1 MIYSIYCCRIL
12 NMPIAKNINLNKS
25 DRKFLN
31 DAMKKPMLSRDEE
44 KKLAESWIDK
54 ADHKSMHKIITS
66 YSKLVIAFSMKFKNY
81 GLPVNDLVQEG
92 HIGLMQAIGKFE
104 PNRDIRFSTYASW
117 WIRSA
122 IQDYVLKN
130 WSIVRTGTTAS
141 QKALFFSLRRLK
153 LELSNYSKSDSE
165 ITQKVA
171 DKLNVKKSEVEN
183 MQNRFLSE
191 DKSLNARV
199 SDDYGQ
205 EFGNFIVDESS
216 LSEID
221 LVEKLDLDRKR
232 SWFKKAMQELAIR
245 ESQIIALRHL
255 SDDPLTLEK
264 LGELFK
270 ISKERVRQ
278 IESRA
283 IKKLKSLVRKFS
295 NKEIRLIQS
304 KKNYL

>member
-1 MIYSIYCCRIL
+1 MA
-12 NMPIAKNINLNKS
+12 IAKNISLNKL
-25 DRKFLN
+25 DKKFFN
-31 DAMKKPMLSRDEE
+31 DSMKEPMLSRDKERE
-44 KKLAESWIDK
+44 LAEAWVFKNDK
-54 ADHKSMHKIITS
+54 KAMHKIIRA

-81 GLPVNDLVQEG
+81 GLPINDLVQEG
-92 HIGLMQAIGKFE
+92 HIGLMQAMAKFE
-104 PNRDIRFSTYASW
+104 PERDIRFSTYASW

-153 LELSNYSKSDSE
+153 LELSKYSKNE
-165 ITQKVA
+165 EEVRNKVAKKLNIKVA
-171 DKLNVKKSEVEN
+171 DVEN
-183 MQNRFLSE
+183 MENRFINE

-199 SDDYGQ
+199 SDDYNQ
-205 EFGNFIVDESS
+205 EYGNFIVDENS
-216 LSEID
+216 LNELDI
-221 LVEKLDLDRKR
+221 VNRLDLDRKR
-232 SWFKKAMQELAIR
+232 TWFKKAMRELGIR

-278 IESRA
+278 IENRA
-283 IKKLKSLVRKFS
+283 IKKLKALVRKLS
-295 NKEIRLIQS
+295 SEQS
-304 KKNYL
+304 RMLNIK

>member
-1 MIYSIYCCRIL
+1 MA
-12 NMPIAKNINLNKS
+12 IAKNINLNKF

-31 DAMKKPMLSRDEE
+31 DSMKAPMLSRDEE
-44 KKLAESWIDK
+44 KELAEAWVFKNDK
-54 ADHKSMHKIITS
+54 KAMHKIIRA

-92 HIGLMQAIGKFE
+92 HIGLMQAMAKFE

-153 LELSNYSKSDSE
+153 LELSKYSKNE
-165 ITQKVA
+165 EEVRNKVAKKLNIKVA
-171 DKLNVKKSEVEN
+171 DVEN
-183 MQNRFLSE
+183 MENRFIHE
-191 DKSLNARV
+191 DKSLNAKV
-199 SDDYGQ
+199 SDDYNQ
-205 EFGNFIVDESS
+205 EFGNFIVDENS
-216 LSEID
+216 LDELDI
-221 LVEKLDLDRKR
+221 VNRLDLDRKR
-232 SWFKKAMQELAIR
+232 SWFKKAMRELGIR

-278 IESRA
+278 IENRA
-283 IKKLKSLVRKFS
+283 IKKLKALVRKLS
-295 NKEIRLIQS
+295 SKESHVFKI
-304 KKNYL
+304 K

>member
-1 MIYSIYCCRIL
+1 
-12 NMPIAKNINLNKS
+12 
-25 DRKFLN
+25 
-31 DAMKKPMLSRDEE
+31 MKRPMLSREEE
-44 KKLAESWIDK
+44 KFLAEDWALRSNKK
-54 ADHKSMHKIITS
+54 AMHKIITA

-104 PNRDIRFSTYASW
+104 PSRDIRFSTYASW

-153 LELSNYSKSDSE
+153 LELSKYSKSEDE
-165 ITQKVA
+165 ITKKVA
-171 DKLNVKKSEVEN
+171 DKLNIKTSEVES

-191 DKSLNARV
+191 DKSLNAKV
-199 SDDYGQ
+199 SEDYGQ
-205 EFGNFIVDESS
+205 EFGNFLVDESS
-216 LSEID
+216 LSEVDI
-221 LVEKLDLDRKR
+221 VEKLDLDRKR
-232 SWFKKAMQELAIR
+232 SWFKKAMQELGIR
-245 ESQIIALRHL
+245 ESQIIVLRHL

-278 IESRA
+278 IESKA

-295 NKEIRLIQS
+295 SKNNIITNKLVINA
-304 KKNYL
+304 KNE

>member
-1 MIYSIYCCRIL
+1 MA
-12 NMPIAKNINLNKS
+12 IAKNINLNKL

-31 DAMKKPMLSRDEE
+31 DSMKEPMLTRDEE
-44 KKLAESWIDK
+44 KELAEAWVFKSDRK
-54 ADHKSMHKIITS
+54 AMHKIIRA

-92 HIGLMQAIGKFE
+92 HIGLMQAMAKFE
-104 PNRDIRFSTYASW
+104 PDRDIRFSTYASW

-153 LELSNYSKSDSE
+153 LELSKYSSNEEETRHKVAKKLN
-165 ITQKVA
+165 IKVA
-171 DKLNVKKSEVEN
+171 DVEN
-183 MQNRFLSE
+183 MENRFMHE
-191 DKSLNARV
+191 DKSLNAKV
-199 SDDYGQ
+199 SDDYNQ
-205 EFGNFIVDESS
+205 EFGNFIVDENS
-216 LSEID
+216 LNELDI
-221 LVEKLDLDRKR
+221 VNKLDLDRKR
-232 SWFKKAMQELAIR
+232 SWFKSAMRELGLR

-278 IESRA
+278 IENRA
-283 IKKLKSLVRKFS
+283 IKKLKALVRKLS
-295 NKEIRLIQS
+295 SKESRMLKI
-304 KKNYL
+304 K

>member
-1 MIYSIYCCRIL
+1 MA
-12 NMPIAKNINLNKS
+12 IAKNINLNKS

-31 DAMKKPMLSRDEE
+31 NAMKAPMLSREEE
-44 KKLAESWIDK
+44 KKLAECWVLK
-54 ADHKSMHKIITS
+54 ADKKAMHKIITA
-66 YSKLVIAFSMKFKNY
+66 YSKLVIAYSMKFKNY
-81 GLPVNDLVQEG
+81 GLPISDLVQEG

-104 PNRDIRFSTYASW
+104 PSRDIRFSTYASW

-153 LELSNYSKSDSE
+153 LELGKYSKNEDE
-165 ITQKVA
+165 VTKKVA
-171 DKLNVKKSEVEN
+171 EKLNVKTSEVEN

-191 DKSLNARV
+191 DKSLNAKV
-199 SDDYGQ
+199 SDDYSQ

-295 NKEIRLIQS
+295 NKDIRLIQS

>member
-1 MIYSIYCCRIL
+1 MA
-12 NMPIAKNINLNKS
+12 IAKNIILNKL

-31 DAMKKPMLSRDEE
+31 DSMKEPMLSREE
-44 KKLAESWIDK
+44 ERKLAEAWVFKNDK
-54 ADHKSMHKIITS
+54 KAMHKIIKA

-92 HIGLMQAIGKFE
+92 HIGLMQAMAKFE

-153 LELSNYSKSDSE
+153 LELSKYSKNEDE
-165 ITQKVA
+165 VRNKVAKKLNIKVA
-171 DKLNVKKSEVEN
+171 DVEN
-183 MQNRFLSE
+183 MENRFINE
-191 DKSLNARV
+191 DKSLNAKV
-199 SDDYGQ
+199 SDEYNQ
-205 EFGNFIVDESS
+205 EFGNFIIDENS
-216 LSEID
+216 LDEGDI
-221 LVEKLDLDRKR
+221 VNKLDLDRKR
-232 SWFKKAMQELAIR
+232 SWFKKAMRELGLR

-278 IESRA
+278 IENRA
-283 IKKLKSLVRKFS
+283 IKKLRALVRKLS
-295 NKEIRLIQS
+295 S
-304 KKNYL
+304 KDPRFLKIK

>member
-1 MIYSIYCCRIL
+1 MT
-12 NMPIAKNINLNKS
+12 IAKNISLNKL

-31 DAMKKPMLSRDEE
+31 DSMKEPMLSRGEE
-44 KKLAESWIDK
+44 KKLAEAWVFKSDK
-54 ADHKSMHKIITS
+54 KAMHKIIRA

-92 HIGLMQAIGKFE
+92 HIGLMQAMAKFE

-153 LELSNYSKSDSE
+153 LELSKYSKNEDE
-165 ITQKVA
+165 VRTRVAKKLNIKVA
-171 DKLNVKKSEVEN
+171 DVEN
-183 MQNRFLSE
+183 MENRFIHE
-191 DKSLNARV
+191 DKSLNAKV
-199 SDDYGQ
+199 SDDYNQ
-205 EFGNFIVDESS
+205 EFGNFIVDENC
-216 LSEID
+216 LDEVDI
-221 LVEKLDLDRKR
+221 VNRLDLARKR
-232 SWFKKAMQELAIR
+232 SWFKKAMQELGIR

-264 LGELFK
+264 LGQLFK

-278 IESRA
+278 IENRA
-283 IKKLKSLVRKFS
+283 IKKLKALVRKLS
-295 NKEIRLIQS
+295 SKESRMLKI
-304 KKNYL
+304 K

>member
-1 MIYSIYCCRIL
+1 MV
-12 NMPIAKNINLNKS
+12 MAIAKNVNLNKL

-31 DAMKKPMLSRDEE
+31 DSMKEPMLSRNEE
-44 KKLAESWIDK
+44 KKLAEAWVFKGDK
-54 ADHKSMHKIITS
+54 KAMHKIIMA

-92 HIGLMQAIGKFE
+92 HIGLMQAMAKFE

-153 LELSNYSKSDSE
+153 LELSKYSKNE
-165 ITQKVA
+165 EEVRNKVAKKLNIKVA
-171 DKLNVKKSEVEN
+171 DVEN
-183 MQNRFLSE
+183 MENRFIHE
-191 DKSLNARV
+191 DKSLNAKV
-199 SDDYGQ
+199 SDDYNQ
-205 EFGNFIVDESS
+205 EFGNFIEDENS
-216 LSEID
+216 LNESD
-221 LVEKLDLDRKR
+221 LVNRLDLARKR
-232 SWFKKAMQELAIR
+232 SWFKIAMRELGIR

-278 IESRA
+278 IENRA
-283 IKKLKSLVRKFS
+283 IKKLKSLVRKLS
-295 NKEIRLIQS
+295 SKELRAFKI
-304 KKNYL
+304 K

>member
-1 MIYSIYCCRIL
+1 MA
-12 NMPIAKNINLNKS
+12 IAKNINLNKL

-31 DAMKKPMLSRDEE
+31 DSMKEPMLSREE
-44 KKLAESWIDK
+44 ERELAEAWVFRNDK
-54 ADHKSMHKIITS
+54 KAMHKIIRA

-92 HIGLMQAIGKFE
+92 HIGLMQAMAKFE

-153 LELSNYSKSDSE
+153 LELSKYSKNEEEIRSE
-165 ITQKVA
+165 VA
-171 DKLNVKKSEVEN
+171 KKLNIKVTDVEN
-183 MQNRFLSE
+183 MENRFIHE
-191 DKSLNARV
+191 DKSLNAKV
-199 SDDYGQ
+199 SDDYNQ
-205 EFGNFIVDESS
+205 EFGNFIVDENS
-216 LSEID
+216 LNEVDI
-221 LVEKLDLDRKR
+221 VNRLDLARKR
-232 SWFKKAMQELAIR
+232 SWFKSAMRELGIR

-278 IESRA
+278 IENRA
-283 IKKLKSLVRKFS
+283 IKKLKSLVRKLS
-295 NKEIRLIQS
+295 AKEGRVLKI
-304 KKNYL
+304 K

>member
-1 MIYSIYCCRIL
+1 MRKMI
-12 NMPIAKNINLNKS
+12 MAIAKNIILNKL
-25 DRKFLN
+25 DKKFLN
-31 DAMKKPMLSRDEE
+31 DSMKVPILSREEE
-44 KKLAESWIDK
+44 KELAEAWVFKNDK
-54 ADHKSMHKIITS
+54 KAMHKIIKA

-92 HIGLMQAIGKFE
+92 HIGLMQAMAKFE

-153 LELSNYSKSDSE
+153 LELSQYSKNE
-165 ITQKVA
+165 AEVRNKVA
-171 DKLNVKKSEVEN
+171 KKLNIKVTDVEN
-183 MQNRFLSE
+183 MENRFINE
-191 DKSLNARV
+191 DKSLNAKV
-199 SDDYGQ
+199 SDEYNQ
-205 EFGNFIVDESS
+205 EFGNFIIDENCLDEVD
-216 LSEID
+216 I
-221 LVEKLDLDRKR
+221 VNKLDLDRKR
-232 SWFKKAMQELAIR
+232 SWFKKAMRELGIR

-255 SDDPLTLEK
+255 SEDPLTLEK

-278 IESRA
+278 IENRA
-283 IKKLKSLVRKFS
+283 IKKLKTLVKKLS
-295 NKEIRLIQS
+295 SKESRLLKI
-304 KKNYL
+304 K

>member
-1 MIYSIYCCRIL
+1 
-12 NMPIAKNINLNKS
+12 MPISKNINLNKS

-31 DAMKKPMLSRDEE
+31 DAMKVPMLSREE
-44 KKLAESWIDK
+44 ERELAQSWIFRGDK
-54 ADHKSMHKIITS
+54 KSMHKIIQA

-81 GLPVNDLVQEG
+81 GLPISDLVQEG
-92 HIGLMQAIGKFE
+92 HIGLMQAMAKFE
-104 PNRDIRFSTYASW
+104 PDRDIRFSTYASW

-153 LELSNYSKSDSE
+153 LELSKYSNDEQE
-165 ITQKVA
+165 IKMQVAKRLKV
-171 DKLNVKKSEVEN
+171 KTSEVET
-183 MQNRFLSE
+183 MENRFLSE

-199 SDDYGQ
+199 SEDYNQ
-205 EFGNFIVDESS
+205 EFGNFIVDEGS

-221 LVEKLDLDRKR
+221 LVDKLDLDRKR

-295 NKEIRLIQS
+295 NKNINLIQS
-304 KKNYL
+304 KKTYL

>member
-1 MIYSIYCCRIL
+1 MA
-12 NMPIAKNINLNKS
+12 IAKNINMSKL

-31 DAMKKPMLSRDEE
+31 ESMKDPMLSREEE
-44 KKLAESWIDK
+44 KHLAEAWVFRNDK
-54 ADHKSMHKIITS
+54 KAMHKIIRA

-92 HIGLMQAIGKFE
+92 HIGLMQAMAKFE

-153 LELSNYSKSDSE
+153 LELSKYSRTEEEVRTKVAE
-165 ITQKVA
+165 KLNIKVA
-171 DKLNVKKSEVEN
+171 DVEN
-183 MQNRFLSE
+183 MENRFTNE

-199 SDDYGQ
+199 SDDYNQ
-205 EFGNFIVDESS
+205 EFGNFIVDENC
-216 LSEID
+216 LNEVDI
-221 LVEKLDLDRKR
+221 VNRLDLARKR
-232 SWFKKAMQELAIR
+232 SWFKKAMRELGIR

-278 IESRA
+278 IENRA
-283 IKKLKSLVRKFS
+283 IKKLKSLVRKLS
-295 NKEIRLIQS
+295 AKESHMLNI
-304 KKNYL
+304 K

>member
-1 MIYSIYCCRIL
+1 MA
-12 NMPIAKNINLNKS
+12 IAKNITLTKL

-31 DAMKKPMLSRDEE
+31 DSMKAPMLSRDEE
-44 KKLAESWIDK
+44 KKLAEAWVLKSDEK
-54 ADHKSMHKIITS
+54 AMHKIITA

-92 HIGLMQAIGKFE
+92 HIGLMQAMAKFE

-153 LELSNYSKSDSE
+153 LELSKYSKSEEETRD
-165 ITQKVA
+165 KVA
-171 DKLNVKKSEVEN
+171 KKLNIKVTDVEN
-183 MQNRFLSE
+183 MENRFMNE
-191 DKSLNARV
+191 DKSLNSRV
-199 SDDYGQ
+199 SDDYNQ
-205 EFGNFIVDESS
+205 EFGNFIVDEGC
-216 LSEID
+216 LDEADI
-221 LVEKLDLDRKR
+221 VNRLDLERKR
-232 SWFKKAMQELAIR
+232 SWFKKAMRELGLR
-245 ESQIIALRHL
+245 ESQIISLRHL

-278 IESRA
+278 IENKA
-283 IKKLKSLVRKFS
+283 IKKLKSLVRKLS
-295 NKEIRLIQS
+295 AKDSHLI
-304 KKNYL
+304 KIK

>member
-1 MIYSIYCCRIL
+1 MA
-12 NMPIAKNINLNKS
+12 IAKNINLNKL

-31 DAMKKPMLSRDEE
+31 NSMKEPMLSRDEE
-44 KKLAESWIDK
+44 KKLAEAWVFKNDQK
-54 ADHKSMHKIITS
+54 AMHKIIMA

-92 HIGLMQAIGKFE
+92 HIGLMQAMAKFE
-104 PNRDIRFSTYASW
+104 PDREIRFSTYASW
-117 WIRSA
+117 WIRSS

-153 LELSNYSKSDSE
+153 LELSKYSKNEEEVRSKVAKKLN
-165 ITQKVA
+165 IKVA
-171 DKLNVKKSEVEN
+171 DVEN
-183 MQNRFLSE
+183 MENRFIHE
-191 DKSLNARV
+191 DKSLNAKV
-199 SDDYGQ
+199 SDDYNQ
-205 EFGNFIVDESS
+205 EFGNFIVDENS
-216 LSEID
+216 LNELDI
-221 LVEKLDLDRKR
+221 VNRLDLDRKR
-232 SWFKKAMQELAIR
+232 TWFKKAMRELGIR

-278 IESRA
+278 IENRA
-283 IKKLKSLVRKFS
+283 IKKLKSLVRKLS
-295 NKEIRLIQS
+295 SKESRILKI
-304 KKNYL
+304 K

>member
-1 MIYSIYCCRIL
+1 MA
-12 NMPIAKNINLNKS
+12 IAKNINLNKL

-31 DAMKKPMLSRDEE
+31 DSMKEPMLSRDEE
-44 KKLAESWIDK
+44 KKLAEAWVFKNDK
-54 ADHKSMHKIITS
+54 KAMHKIIKA

-92 HIGLMQAIGKFE
+92 HIGLMQAMAKFE
-104 PNRDIRFSTYASW
+104 PSRDIRFSTYASW

-153 LELSNYSKSDSE
+153 LELSKYSKNE
-165 ITQKVA
+165 EEVRNKVAKKLNIKVA
-171 DKLNVKKSEVEN
+171 DVEN
-183 MQNRFLSE
+183 MENRFIHE
-191 DKSLNARV
+191 DKSLNAKV
-199 SDDYGQ
+199 SDDYNQ
-205 EFGNFIVDESS
+205 EFGNFIVDENS
-216 LSEID
+216 LNELDI
-221 LVEKLDLDRKR
+221 VNRLDLARKR
-232 SWFKKAMQELAIR
+232 SWFKKAMRELGIR

-278 IESRA
+278 IENRA
-283 IKKLKSLVRKFS
+283 IKKLKSLVRKLS
-295 NKEIRLIQS
+295 SKESRMLKI
-304 KKNYL
+304 K

>member
-1 MIYSIYCCRIL
+1 MA
-12 NMPIAKNINLNKS
+12 IAKNINLNKL

-31 DAMKKPMLSRDEE
+31 DSMKEPMLTRDEE
-44 KKLAESWIDK
+44 KELAEAWVLNSDK
-54 ADHKSMHKIITS
+54 EAMHKIIRA

-81 GLPVNDLVQEG
+81 GLPVSDLVQEG
-92 HIGLMQAIGKFE
+92 HIGLMQAMAKFE
-104 PNRDIRFSTYASW
+104 PSRDIRFSTYASW

-153 LELSNYSKSDSE
+153 LELSQYSKNEDEVRS
-165 ITQKVA
+165 KVA
-171 DKLNVKKSEVEN
+171 EKLNIKVTDVEN
-183 MQNRFLSE
+183 MENRFINE
-191 DKSLNARV
+191 DKSLNSKV
-199 SDDYGQ
+199 SDDYNQ
-205 EFGNFIVDESS
+205 EFGNFIVDENS
-216 LSEID
+216 LNELD
-221 LVEKLDLDRKR
+221 LVNRLDLARKR
-232 SWFKKAMQELAIR
+232 SWFKKAMRELGIR

-278 IESRA
+278 IENRA
-283 IKKLKSLVRKFS
+283 IKKLKSLVRKLS
-295 NKEIRLIQS
+295 SKESHVLKI
-304 KKNYL
+304 K

>member
-1 MIYSIYCCRIL
+1 MA
-12 NMPIAKNINLNKS
+12 IAKNVILNKL
-25 DRKFLN
+25 DRKFFN
-31 DAMKKPMLSRDEE
+31 DSMKEPMLSRQEE
-44 KKLAESWIDK
+44 KKLAEAWVFENDK
-54 ADHKSMHKIITS
+54 QAMHKIIKA

-81 GLPVNDLVQEG
+81 GLPINDLVQEG
-92 HIGLMQAIGKFE
+92 HIGLMQAMAKFE

-153 LELSNYSKSDSE
+153 LELSKYSKNE
-165 ITQKVA
+165 EEVRNKVA
-171 DKLNVKKSEVEN
+171 KKLNIKVTDVEN
-183 MQNRFLSE
+183 MENRFINE

-199 SDDYGQ
+199 SDDYNQ
-205 EFGNFIVDESS
+205 EFGNFIIDENC
-216 LSEID
+216 LDEGDI
-221 LVEKLDLDRKR
+221 VNKLDLARKR
-232 SWFKKAMQELAIR
+232 SWFKKAMRELGIR

-264 LGELFK
+264 LGKLFK

-278 IESRA
+278 IENRA
-283 IKKLKSLVRKFS
+283 IKKLTSLVRKLS
-295 NKEIRLIQS
+295 S
-304 KKNYL
+304 KDTSFLKIK

>member
-1 MIYSIYCCRIL
+1 MA
-12 NMPIAKNINLNKS
+12 IAKNINLNKL

-31 DAMKKPMLSRDEE
+31 DSMKEPMLSRDEE
-44 KKLAESWIDK
+44 KKLAEAWVFKNDK
-54 ADHKSMHKIITS
+54 KAMHKIIRA

-92 HIGLMQAIGKFE
+92 HIGLMQAMAKFE

-153 LELSNYSKSDSE
+153 LELSKYSKNE
-165 ITQKVA
+165 EEVRNKVAKKLNIKVA
-171 DKLNVKKSEVEN
+171 DVEN
-183 MQNRFLSE
+183 MENRFIHE
-191 DKSLNARV
+191 DKSLNAKV
-199 SDDYGQ
+199 SDDYNQ
-205 EFGNFIVDESS
+205 EFGNFIVDENS
-216 LSEID
+216 LNELDI
-221 LVEKLDLDRKR
+221 VNRLDLARKR
-232 SWFKKAMQELAIR
+232 SWFKKAMRELGIR

-278 IESRA
+278 IENRA
-283 IKKLKSLVRKFS
+283 IKKLKTLVRKLS
-295 NKEIRLIQS
+295 SKETRMLKI
-304 KKNYL
+304 K

>member
-1 MIYSIYCCRIL
+1 MA
-12 NMPIAKNINLNKS
+12 IAKNINLNKL

-31 DAMKKPMLSRDEE
+31 DSMKEPMLTRDEE
-44 KKLAESWIDK
+44 KELAEAWVLNSDK
-54 ADHKSMHKIITS
+54 EAMHKIIRA

-81 GLPVNDLVQEG
+81 GLPVSDLVQEG
-92 HIGLMQAIGKFE
+92 HIGLMQAMAKFE
-104 PNRDIRFSTYASW
+104 PSRDIRFSTYASW

-153 LELSNYSKSDSE
+153 LELSQYSKNEDEVRS
-165 ITQKVA
+165 KVA
-171 DKLNVKKSEVEN
+171 EKLNIKVTDVEN
-183 MQNRFLSE
+183 MENRFINE
-191 DKSLNARV
+191 DKSLNSKV
-199 SDDYGQ
+199 SDDYNQ
-205 EFGNFIVDESS
+205 EFGNFIVDENS
-216 LSEID
+216 LNELD
-221 LVEKLDLDRKR
+221 LVNRLDLARKR
-232 SWFKKAMQELAIR
+232 SWFKKAMRELGIR

-278 IESRA
+278 IENRA
-283 IKKLKSLVRKFS
+283 IKKLKSLVRKLS
-295 NKEIRLIQS
+295 SKESRI
-304 KKNYL
+304 

>member
-1 MIYSIYCCRIL
+1 MA
-12 NMPIAKNINLNKS
+12 IAKNINLNKL

-31 DAMKKPMLSRDEE
+31 DSMKEPMLSRDEE
-44 KKLAESWIDK
+44 KELAEAWVFKNDK
-54 ADHKSMHKIITS
+54 KAMHKIIRA

-92 HIGLMQAIGKFE
+92 HIGLMQAMAKFE

-153 LELSNYSKSDSE
+153 LELSKYSKNEEEVRSKVAKKLN
-165 ITQKVA
+165 IKVA
-171 DKLNVKKSEVEN
+171 DVEN
-183 MQNRFLSE
+183 MENRFIHE
-191 DKSLNARV
+191 DKSLNAKV
-199 SDDYGQ
+199 SDDYNQ
-205 EFGNFIVDESS
+205 EFGNFIVDENS
-216 LSEID
+216 LNELDI
-221 LVEKLDLDRKR
+221 VNRLDLARKR
-232 SWFKKAMQELAIR
+232 SWFKKAMRELGIR

-278 IESRA
+278 IENRA
-283 IKKLKSLVRKFS
+283 IKKLKSLVRKLS
-295 NKEIRLIQS
+295 SKESRMLKI
-304 KKNYL
+304 K

>member
-1 MIYSIYCCRIL
+1 MA
-12 NMPIAKNINLNKS
+12 IAKNINLNKL

-31 DAMKKPMLSRDEE
+31 DSMKEPMLSRDEE
-44 KKLAESWIDK
+44 KRLAEAWVFKNDK
-54 ADHKSMHKIITS
+54 KAMHKIIKA

-92 HIGLMQAIGKFE
+92 HIGLMQAMAKFE

-153 LELSNYSKSDSE
+153 LELSKYSKNEDEVRSKVAKKLN
-165 ITQKVA
+165 IKVA
-171 DKLNVKKSEVEN
+171 DVEN
-183 MQNRFLSE
+183 MENRFIHE
-191 DKSLNARV
+191 DKSLNAKV
-199 SDDYGQ
+199 SEDYNQ
-205 EFGNFIVDESS
+205 EFGNFIVDENS
-216 LSEID
+216 LNELDI
-221 LVEKLDLDRKR
+221 VNRLDLARKR
-232 SWFKKAMQELAIR
+232 SWFKKAMRELGIR

-278 IESRA
+278 IENRA
-283 IKKLKSLVRKFS
+283 IKKLKSLVRKLS
-295 NKEIRLIQS
+295 SKEFRV
-304 KKNYL
+304 

>member
-1 MIYSIYCCRIL
+1 MG
-12 NMPIAKNINLNKS
+12 IAKNISLNKL

-31 DAMKKPMLSRDEE
+31 DSMKEPMLSRDVER
-44 KKLAESWIDK
+44 KLAEAWVFNNDK
-54 ADHKSMHKIITS
+54 KAMHQIIKA

-92 HIGLMQAIGKFE
+92 HIGLMQAMAKFE

-153 LELSNYSKSDSE
+153 LELSKYSRNEDEVRSKVAE
-165 ITQKVA
+165 KLNIKVA
-171 DKLNVKKSEVEN
+171 DVEN
-183 MQNRFLSE
+183 MENRFINE
-191 DKSLNARV
+191 DKSLNAKV
-199 SDDYGQ
+199 SDDYNQ
-205 EFGNFIVDESS
+205 EFGNFIVDENC
-216 LSEID
+216 LDETDI
-221 LVEKLDLDRKR
+221 VNRLDLARKR
-232 SWFKKAMQELAIR
+232 SWFKKAMRELGIR

-278 IESRA
+278 IENRA
-283 IKKLKSLVRKFS
+283 IKKLKSLVRKLS
-295 NKEIRLIQS
+295 SKEIRMI
-304 KKNYL
+304 KIK

>member
-1 MIYSIYCCRIL
+1 MA
-12 NMPIAKNINLNKS
+12 IAKNIILNKL

-31 DAMKKPMLSRDEE
+31 DSMKVPMLSREEE
-44 KKLAESWIDK
+44 KELAEAWAFKNDK
-54 ADHKSMHKIITS
+54 KSMHKIIKA

-92 HIGLMQAIGKFE
+92 HIGLMQAMAKFE

-153 LELSNYSKSDSE
+153 LELSKYSKNE
-165 ITQKVA
+165 AEVRNKVA
-171 DKLNVKKSEVEN
+171 KKLNIKVTDVEN
-183 MQNRFLSE
+183 MENRFINE
-191 DKSLNARV
+191 DKSLNAKV
-199 SDDYGQ
+199 SDEYNQ
-205 EFGNFIVDESS
+205 EFGNFIIDENCLDEVD
-216 LSEID
+216 I
-221 LVEKLDLDRKR
+221 VNKLDLDRKR
-232 SWFKKAMQELAIR
+232 SWFKKAMRELGIR

-255 SDDPLTLEK
+255 SEDPLTLEK

-278 IESRA
+278 IENRA
-283 IKKLKSLVRKFS
+283 IKKLKTLVKKLS
-295 NKEIRLIQS
+295 SKESRLLKI
-304 KKNYL
+304 K

>member
-1 MIYSIYCCRIL
+1 MGL
-12 NMPIAKNINLNKS
+12 AKNINLNKL

-31 DAMKKPMLSRDEE
+31 DSMKEPMLSRDEE
-44 KKLAESWIDK
+44 RELAEAWVFNSDK
-54 ADHKSMHKIITS
+54 KAMHKIIRA

-92 HIGLMQAIGKFE
+92 HIGLMQAMAKFE
-104 PNRDIRFSTYASW
+104 PGRDIRFSTYASW

-153 LELSNYSKSDSE
+153 LELSKYSKNE
-165 ITQKVA
+165 EEVRNRVAKKLNIKVA
-171 DKLNVKKSEVEN
+171 DVEN
-183 MQNRFLSE
+183 MENRFIHE
-191 DKSLNARV
+191 DKSLNAKV
-199 SDDYGQ
+199 SDDYNQ
-205 EFGNFIVDESS
+205 EFGNFIVDENS
-216 LSEID
+216 LNEADI
-221 LVEKLDLDRKR
+221 VNRLDLARKR
-232 SWFKKAMQELAIR
+232 SWFKKAMRELGIR

-278 IESRA
+278 IENRA
-283 IKKLKSLVRKFS
+283 IKKLKGLVRKLS
-295 NKEIRLIQS
+295 SKESRV
-304 KKNYL
+304 